1 MKTIQA
7 LAREGTDVNTIQA
20 VIREGADMNA
30 LQALT
35 REGPVVRKNDKWVTF
50 RI

>member
-35 REGPVVRKNDKWVTF
+35 REGPVVRKNGKMGD
-50 RI
+50 I